1 MSGNSLNVVLGSG
14 PVGLAVMDEL
24 VSRGRR
30 VIIAN
35 RSGKVNETL
44 PAAVQTAK
52 VDALDPAQL
61 AALCADAD
69 VVFQCAQPAYTEWP
83 EKFPP
88 LIAAVIE
95 GISRTDARLVMA
107 DNLYMYG
114 PIDGKPIH
122 EDLPHAAQT
131 RKGRAR
137 TQVAKM
143 IFDADKEGKIQ
154 ATMGRASDFY
164 GPRVLDSAMG
174 EIVFEAAL
182 MGKAANLIG
191 DLDAPHTYTY
201 IRDFAWALVELS
213 EHEDAFGRAWHVPS
227 AETISTRH
235 FLELIEDEIG
245 QPIKKMTA
253 NRLMLRLISL
263 FNPMIRE
270 FVEMYYEFAEP
281 FVVEHSQFAT
291 RFGART
297 TPHEEAIRSTVDW
310 YRAYLDAEPAQESR
324 NGVPT

>member
-1 MSGNSLNVVLGSG
+1 MAGNTLNVVLGSG
-14 PVGLAVMDEL
+14 PVGMAVMDEL
-24 VSRGRR
+24 VARGRR
-30 VIIAN
+30 VIVAN
-35 RSGKVNETL
+35 RSGKVKETL
-44 PAAVQTAK
+44 PVGVTVSK

-88 LIAAVIE
+88 FIAAVIE
-95 GISRTDARLVMA
+95 GISRTNARLVVA

-122 EDLPHAAQT
+122 EDLPHAAPT

-143 IFDADKEGKIQ
+143 ILDAHKAGKIQ

-174 EIVFEAAL
+174 EIVFAAAL
-182 MGKAANLIG
+182 TGKAANLMG
-191 DLDAPHTYTY
+191 NLDLPHTYTY

-213 EHEDAFGRAWHVPS
+213 EHADAFGRAWHVPS
-227 AETISTRH
+227 AETITTKQ
-235 FLELIEDEIG
+235 FLKLIEDEIG
-245 QPIKKMTA
+245 RPIKTVVA
-253 NRLMLRLISL
+253 NRLMLRFIGL

-270 FVEMYYEFAEP
+270 FVEMYYEFGEP
-281 FVVEHSQFAT
+281 FIVDHNQFAA
-291 RFGART
+291 RFGVRT
-297 TPHEEAIRSTVDW
+297 TPHQEAIRSTGDW
-310 YRAYLDAEPAQESR
+310 YRAHVNL
-324 NGVPT
+324 